1 MVAILLLADAWALMQ
16 IALLT
21 APWRTVGIRTIA
33 LAFCAGFG
41 VTAPLVLFIQWAWV
55 NAYQDITGT
64 WSFVMFFPGQLV
76 ETAGYTVDPFL
87 EEIGK
92 LLPLILLMV
101 LPRTK
106 YRLGLSDS
114 LVLGAALGAGFGFAE
129 QTMRITEWVPERGL
143 SWSSF
148 NQAWTVPFFLST
160 LYIPGP
166 LKILTSWIP
175 NATQWHSLPSFEW
188 LGTQLELTD
197 FHRHLVWSAVAG
209 LGVGVLFRVRSRLR
223 WLGALL
229 WLWAGFDHVFVNFVL
244 SSQKIYGFFAVA
256 AVFSALTGFGQWAT
270 LALAVGIAV
279 ACLYDAKTQQR
290 ALREAPE
297 LWLAEEKQLGFP
309 FGSILA
315 FLKRP
320 PRLWGAIIRFMR
332 ERNNWAY
339 AQRYLAESP
348 PQLHFRQELSRIQE
362 QLCTGASQGSETTK
376 TKPSLSAILVP
387 LVSLGVGFFYFFALS
402 TITDKNLVKTIRY
415 IVFLPAIIL
424 LIICL
429 IRSFIYLFYFHKTWS
444 SLSETA
450 LGDRVAALAFL
461 GLLLYSS
468 IFSTVLVLIRVP
480 GGLEQDLIRFH
491 ILNAA
496 KESDIIDTILFILA
510 IISLPLIFIPVP
522 AAITLAV
529 TLPNFIYTAFYVIT
543 GQQIILTNRGE
554 LKLKPVSET
563 EREQGFIDLF
573 LDTIQIGRV
582 LKSTRITRFL
592 GRFLNRNSRMR
603 QLGGMSQQEGSK
615 GLDKFDWASL
625 VYDTYLLIYN
635 FPSRFNNLVSLVYD
649 LALRIHNAVKSLA
662 SRMPKSFS
670 SPNPPDLSPTP
681 TPETPP
687 NSSGLPEQ
695 RLSPPPKRRP
705 SPPPEPEPPG
715 PPEPE
720 PPSSAEPQ
728 PPQSPKPEPP
738 QPPEPEPPSP
748 PEPEPPQPPEPEP
761 PGPPE
766 PEPPQPPE
774 PEPPQPP
781 EPEPPQPPEPEPPG
795 PPEPEPPQ
803 PPEPE
808 PPQPPEPEPPGPPEP
823 EPPQPPEPEPPG
835 PPELVDL
842 LSRAEQ
848 LSNDGET
855 LLEQNRLAE
864 ANNALNQAL
873 DLYQQALQRATQEH
887 NPVGQARAWTGIGRT
902 LLLLGRLEEARP
914 ALETALNM
922 HRQLAIRGEPLVRL
936 LALVI
941 EARQNPEAVSDL
953 ALEAISETQ
962 TLPQENQISL
972 FKLLEGRFRKL
983 GLVEWAERCLA
994 HYQRLLLGG
1003 L

>member
-1 MVAILLLADAWALMQ
+1 MVAILLLAHAWALMQ

-129 QTMRITEWVPERGL
+129 QTMGITEWVPERGL

-148 NQAWTVPFFLST
+148 NQAWTVPFFLSS

-166 LKILTSWIP
+166 LKILTSWVP
-175 NATQWHSLPSFEW
+175 SPMQSDSLPSFEW
-188 LGTQLELTD
+188 LGAQLELAE
-197 FHRHLVWSAVAG
+197 FNHHLVWSAVAG

-244 SSQKIYGFFAVA
+244 SSQKIHGFFAVA

-309 FGSILA
+309 LGSILA
-315 FLKRP
+315 FLKHP
-320 PRLWGAIIRFMR
+320 LRLLGAVVRFMR

-429 IRSFIYLFYFHKTWS
+429 IRSFIYLFYFHK
-444 SLSETA
+444 
-450 LGDRVAALAFL
+450 
-461 GLLLYSS
+461 
-468 IFSTVLVLIRVP
+468 
-480 GGLEQDLIRFH
+480 
-491 ILNAA
+491 
-496 KESDIIDTILFILA
+496 
-510 IISLPLIFIPVP
+510 
-522 AAITLAV
+522 
-529 TLPNFIYTAFYVIT
+529 
-543 GQQIILTNRGE
+543 
-554 LKLKPVSET
+554 
-563 EREQGFIDLF
+563 
-573 LDTIQIGRV
+573 IGR
-582 LKSTRITRFL
+582 
-592 GRFLNRNSRMR
+592 
-603 QLGGMSQQEGSK
+603 
-615 GLDKFDWASL
+615 
-625 VYDTYLLIYN
+625 
-635 FPSRFNNLVSLVYD
+635 
-649 LALRIHNAVKSLA
+649 
-662 SRMPKSFS
+662 
-670 SPNPPDLSPTP
+670 
-681 TPETPP
+681 
-687 NSSGLPEQ
+687 
-695 RLSPPPKRRP
+695 
-705 SPPPEPEPPG
+705 
-715 PPEPE
+715 
-720 PPSSAEPQ
+720 
-728 PPQSPKPEPP
+728 
-738 QPPEPEPPSP
+738 
-748 PEPEPPQPPEPEP
+748 
-761 PGPPE
+761 
-766 PEPPQPPE
+766 
-774 PEPPQPP
+774 
-781 EPEPPQPPEPEPPG
+781 
-795 PPEPEPPQ
+795 
-803 PPEPE
+803 
-808 PPQPPEPEPPGPPEP
+808 
-823 EPPQPPEPEPPG
+823 
-835 PPELVDL
+835 
-842 LSRAEQ
+842 
-848 LSNDGET
+848 
-855 LLEQNRLAE
+855 
-864 ANNALNQAL
+864 
-873 DLYQQALQRATQEH
+873 
-887 NPVGQARAWTGIGRT
+887 
-902 LLLLGRLEEARP
+902 
-914 ALETALNM
+914 
-922 HRQLAIRGEPLVRL
+922 
-936 LALVI
+936 
-941 EARQNPEAVSDL
+941 
-953 ALEAISETQ
+953 
-962 TLPQENQISL
+962 
-972 FKLLEGRFRKL
+972 
-983 GLVEWAERCLA
+983 RCLK
-994 HYQRLLLGG
+994 QR
-1003 L
+1003 

>member
-1 MVAILLLADAWALMQ
+1 MVAILLLAHAWALMQ

-92 LLPLILLMV
+92 LLPLILLMI
-101 LPRTK
+101 LPRTR
-106 YRLGLSDS
+106 YRFGLSDS

-129 QTMRITEWVPERGL
+129 ETMRITEWIPERGL
-143 SWSSF
+143 SWSRF
-148 NQAWTVPFFLST
+148 DQAWTVPFFLST

-175 NATQWHSLPSFEW
+175 NATQWDSLPSFEW

-209 LGVGVLFRVRSRLR
+209 LGVGILFRVRSRLR

-244 SSQKIYGFFAVA
+244 SSQKIHGFFAVA

-387 LVSLGVGFFYFFALS
+387 LVSLGVGFFYLFALS

-429 IRSFIYLFYFHKTWS
+429 IRSFIYLFYFHKNWA
-444 SLSETA
+444 SLSQTA
-450 LGDRVAALAFL
+450 LGGRVVALTFL

-468 IFSTVLVLIRVP
+468 TSSAVLVLTRVP
-480 GGLEQDLIRFH
+480 GGVEQDLIQFH

-496 KESDIIDTILFILA
+496 GEFDILDAILKYLT
-510 IISLPLIFIPVP
+510 IISIVLTIVSLFGFISVP
-522 AAITLAV
+522 AVITLSI
-529 TLPNFIYTAFYVIT
+529 TLPGFFYTSFYVIT
-543 GQQIILTNRGE
+543 GQKIILTSRGS
-554 LKLKPVSET
+554 LKLEPVSAF
-563 EREQGFIDLF
+563 ERFIKGPVGLL
-573 LDTIQIGRV
+573 LDTFGIGRALKATRIGRV
-582 LKSTRITRFL
+582 FRRF
-592 GRFLNRNSRMR
+592 RKVPR
-603 QLGGMSQQEGSK
+603 QEGK
-615 GLDKFDWASL
+615 EEFDGLDLASL
-625 VYDTYLLIYN
+625 VYNTLSLEPESSELSPRRLPESPRTPKPFSPPN
-635 FPSRFNNLVSLVYD
+635 LSELPSTLSHKPPP
-649 LALRIHNAVKSLA
+649 A
-662 SRMPKSFS
+662 P
-670 SPNPPDLSPTP
+670 SPN
-681 TPETPP
+681 
-687 NSSGLPEQ
+687 
-695 RLSPPPKRRP
+695 
-705 SPPPEPEPPG
+705 
-715 PPEPE
+715 
-720 PPSSAEPQ
+720 
-728 PPQSPKPEPP
+728 
-738 QPPEPEPPSP
+738 
-748 PEPEPPQPPEPEP
+748 P

-803 PPEPE
+803 
-808 PPQPPEPEPPGPPEP
+808 PPEP

>member
-429 IRSFIYLFYFHKTWS
+429 IRSFIYLFYFHKNWA
-444 SLSETA
+444 SLSQTA
-450 LGDRVAALAFL
+450 LGGRVVALTFL

-468 IFSTVLVLIRVP
+468 TSSAVLVLIRVP

-529 TLPNFIYTAFYVIT
+529 TLPNFIYTAFYFIT

-563 EREQGFIDLF
+563 ERGQGFIDLF

-592 GRFLNRNSRMR
+592 RRFPNRNSRMR

-615 GLDKFDWASL
+615 GLDQFDWASL
-625 VYDTYLLIYN
+625 AYDTYLLIYN

-649 LALRIHNAVKSLA
+649 LALRIHNAVKSFA
-662 SRMPKSFS
+662 SRTPKSFS

-720 PPSSAEPQ
+720 PPSSAEPR

-761 PGPPE
+761 PSPPE

-774 PEPPQPP
+774 PEPPSPP

-795 PPEPEPPQ
+795 PPK
-803 PPEPE
+803 PE

>member
-1 MVAILLLADAWALMQ
+1 MVAILLLAHAWALMQ

-21 APWRTVGIRTIA
+21 APWRTVGIQTIA

-92 LLPLILLMV
+92 LLPLILLMI
-101 LPRTK
+101 LPRTR
-106 YRLGLSDS
+106 YRFGLSDS

-129 QTMRITEWVPERGL
+129 ETMRITEWIPERGL
-143 SWSSF
+143 SWSRF
-148 NQAWTVPFFLST
+148 DQAWTVPFFLST

-229 WLWAGFDHVFVNFVL
+229 WLWAGFDHVFANFAL
-244 SSQKIYGFFAVA
+244 SSQKIHGFFAVA

-429 IRSFIYLFYFHKTWS
+429 IRSFIYLFYFHKNWA
-444 SLSETA
+444 SLSQTA
-450 LGDRVAALAFL
+450 LGGRVVALTFL

-468 IFSTVLVLIRVP
+468 TSSAVLVLTRVP
-480 GGLEQDLIRFH
+480 GGVEQDLIQFH

-496 KESDIIDTILFILA
+496 REFDILDAILKYLT
-510 IISLPLIFIPVP
+510 IISIVLTIVSLFGFISVP
-522 AAITLAV
+522 AAITLSI
-529 TLPNFIYTAFYVIT
+529 TLPGFFYTSFYVIT
-543 GQQIILTNRGE
+543 GQKIILTSRGS
-554 LKLKPVSET
+554 LKLEPVSAF
-563 EREQGFIDLF
+563 ERFIKGPVGLL
-573 LDTIQIGRV
+573 LDTFGIGRALKATRIGRALEATRIGRV
-582 LKSTRITRFL
+582 FRRF
-592 GRFLNRNSRMR
+592 RKVP
-603 QLGGMSQQEGSK
+603 QQEGK
-615 GLDKFDWASL
+615 EEFDGLDLASL
-625 VYDTYLLIYN
+625 VYNTL
-635 FPSRFNNLVSLVYD
+635 SLVYNT
-649 LALRIHNAVKSLA
+649 LSVEPESSELSPRRLPESP
-662 SRMPKSFS
+662 RTPKPFS
-670 SPNPPDLSPTP
+670 PPNLSELLSTLSHKPPPAPSPNPPGP
-681 TPETPP
+681 PESEPP
-687 NSSGLPEQ
+687 VRPEPEPPVRPEPEPPVRPRPELPV
-695 RLSPPPKRRP
+695 
-705 SPPPEPEPPG
+705 PPEPEPPG
-715 PPEPE
+715 PPESELP
-720 PPSSAEPQ
+720 A
-728 PPQSPKPEPP
+728 
-738 QPPEPEPPSP
+738 PPEPELPVP

-766 PEPPQPPE
+766 PEPPQ
-774 PEPPQPP
+774 
-781 EPEPPQPPEPEPPG
+781 
-795 PPEPEPPQ
+795 
-803 PPEPE
+803 
-808 PPQPPEPEPPGPPEP
+808 PPEP